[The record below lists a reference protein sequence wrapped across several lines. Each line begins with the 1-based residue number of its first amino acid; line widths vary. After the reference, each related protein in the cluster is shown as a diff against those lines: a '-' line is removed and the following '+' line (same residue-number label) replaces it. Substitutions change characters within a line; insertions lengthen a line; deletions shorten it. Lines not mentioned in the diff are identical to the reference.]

1 VREGGLEPPRRSR
14 HWILNP
20 ARLPIPPLSQ
30 WRPDIQNEQM
40 EFLNKL
46 SKSAALAKQT
56 APALL
61 LIGLLVVSACA
72 PPREVLTITA
82 RPESIPSTEG
92 ESADEPLTDA
102 TVRYPEAAMQRFDD
116 GRMWTFEAPPSAW
129 FEEAYGFRPDE
140 TWLTR
145 ARMGALR
152 FGDIC
157 SASLVSHRGLVMT
170 NHHCARDFVAKIS
183 RTGERLLDEGFLA
196 LDEAQERPVRGLKV
210 RQLIEIEDVSAEVNR
225 AARDVPGWGPQ
236 AEAREKRVEAIER
249 RMKARLSPSDS
260 TREYTVVEL
269 IPGVRYSLYTYR
281 VYHDVRLVWVPE
293 LEVGRFGG
301 ETDNFEW
308 PRHTL
313 DAAFFRIWE
322 KGEPLRTADH
332 FMFDPSGADEG
343 EAVFVVGNPGST
355 ERLITVSQLEYQRDV
370 SLPEDLMVL
379 RDRIVLLDAFVH
391 EQPALADS
399 FDVRN
404 DLMGANNQLKALEGQ
419 LAALEDGWVL
429 SRTQAWEDSVRAA
442 LGASDSLASHYGRP
456 FRDIRLIQQSKEI
469 SAPRARAFTQ
479 FLNPSVTSHIL
490 MRAMYGYVYALSARR
505 GAPPETLKEIMDEAM
520 TITDWPKELERVVIA
535 ARLEDFQRALGEE
548 DPTVRRLL
556 GSLTPQAMAD
566 SVAMH
571 SALADSAGF
580 RGLLE
585 SNYLA
590 SKDPTVELINTI
602 GALYFTLDGQVQA
615 LSEREEAIIDR
626 LAALRY
632 HLAGDQASPD
642 AGFTLRLTD
651 GRVSSYTADS
661 GSLPAFTRFAGMT
674 ELDAR
679 YGDGTEWDLPPRW
692 ESLPAGF
699 DANVPL
705 NLVATTDITGGNS
718 GSPLLDQQLRIV
730 GLVFDGNRESLASE
744 YVFSDDQGRTIAV
757 DVRALI
763 EVLEVVEDADR
774 LILELLEGAYYPLE
788 SEAEAARR

>member
-1 VREGGLEPPRRSR
+1 MLSNRARGLKG
-14 HWILNP
+14 
-20 ARLPIPPLSQ
+20 AGRL
-30 WRPDIQNEQM
+30 M
-40 EFLNKL
+40 FL
-46 SKSAALAKQT
+46 A
-56 APALL
+56 
-61 LIGLLVVSACA
+61 GLLALSACT
-72 PPREVLTITA
+72 PPREVLTITS
-82 RPESIPSTEG
+82 RPEVIPSTEG
-92 ESADEPLTDA
+92 EDAGEPVIEASA
-102 TVRYPEAAMQRFDD
+102 RYSEAAVKQFDD
-116 GRMWTFEAPPSAW
+116 GRMWTFEAPPLDW
-129 FEEAYGFRPDE
+129 FEEAYGFRPDD
-140 TWLTR
+140 TWLQR

-183 RTGERLLDEGFLA
+183 REGERLLDDGFLA
-196 LDEAQERPVRGLKV
+196 LDEVQERPVRGLKV
-210 RQLIEIEDVSAEVNR
+210 RQLVEIEDVSAEVNR

-236 AEAREKRVEAIER
+236 ADARQKRVEAIER

-260 TREYTVVEL
+260 TQEYKVVEL
-269 IPGVRYSLYTYR
+269 VPGVRYSLYTYR

-332 FMFDPSGADEG
+332 FMFDPSGAEDG

-355 ERLITVSQLEYQRDV
+355 ERLVTVSQLEYQRDV
-370 SLPEDLMVL
+370 ALPEDLLVL
-379 RDRIVLLDAFVH
+379 RNRIALLDTFVDEH
-391 EQPALADS
+391 PALADS

-419 LAALEDGWVL
+419 LAALQDGWVL

-442 LGASDSLASHYGRP
+442 LGQSDSLASRYGRP

-469 SAPRARAFTQ
+469 SAPRARAFTH

-520 TITDWPKELERVVIA
+520 TITDWPRELESHVIA
-535 ARLEDFQRALGEE
+535 ARLKDFQRALGEE

-556 GSLTPQAMAD
+556 GSKTPEALAD

-580 RGLLE
+580 RNLLE
-585 SNYLA
+585 TNYLA

-615 LSEREEAIIDR
+615 LSEREAAIIDR
-626 LAALRY
+626 LAELRY
-632 HLAGDQASPD
+632 HLAGDSAAPD
-642 AGFTLRLTD
+642 AGFTLRITD
-651 GRVSSYTADS
+651 GRVAAYTAS
-661 GSLPAFTRFAGMT
+661 GSNLPAFTRFAGMS
-674 ELDAR
+674 ELDAQQ
-679 YGDGTEWDLPPRW
+679 GDGTEWDLPARW
-692 ESLPAGF
+692 ENLPPAF
-699 DANVPL
+699 DATVPL

-744 YVFSDDQGRTIAV
+744 YVFSDEAGRTIAV

-774 LILELLEGAYYPLE
+774 LILELLEGSYFPLE